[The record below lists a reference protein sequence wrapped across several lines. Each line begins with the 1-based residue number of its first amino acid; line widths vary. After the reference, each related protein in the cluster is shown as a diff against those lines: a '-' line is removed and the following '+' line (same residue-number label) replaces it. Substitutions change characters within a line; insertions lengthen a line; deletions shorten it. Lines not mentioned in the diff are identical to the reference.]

1 MNDMIHSEQVSS
13 SFPSSPNQ
21 TFEIKYEG
29 KYIDFKA
36 YSSSCLNRVSPI
48 YIYDKIPEKVF
59 GSIMIKE
66 TNTTIYS
73 TFKKKYVRIKRIEPI
88 S

>member
-1 MNDMIHSEQVSS
+1 MIRSEQQVSS
-13 SFPSSPNQ
+13 SSSSPSTLQ

-36 YSSSCLNRVSPI
+36 YKSSCFNSASPI
-48 YIYDKIPEKVF
+48 YMYDKIPEKVF
-59 GSIMIKE
+59 GSIMIKD